1 MIYNYLQRTRLISS
15 HATQLGLCH
24 GLAETAR
31 VSRCQ
36 GQRPTPRLGRPNSSG
51 LGTPTQRR
59 SALRQ
64 RRAWHDDHRGAI
76 DDASLWLRQRRGP
89 HQEDHWRWAHL
100 PSKVTWAVVLRCG
113 LATRGRRVIDVG
125 RHFSR
130 DIGAAT
136 SGGHGGAPEHKE
148 EGKKPHDNTVG
159 GEGPW

>member
-64 RRAWHDDHRGAI
+64 RRAWARRSPWCNRRCLLLALTTTWSPPRGPLALGAPAEQGHMGGG
-76 DDASLWLRQRRGP
+76 ASLRPGDER
-89 HQEDHWRWAHL
+89 
-100 PSKVTWAVVLRCG
+100 
-113 LATRGRRVIDVG
+113 
-125 RHFSR
+125 
-130 DIGAAT
+130 
-136 SGGHGGAPEHKE
+136 E
-148 EGKKPHDNTVG
+148 EGHRRRAAFQ
-159 GEGPW
+159 